1 MKQLASIFALILLI
15 SACQEPNP
23 AKPPEQNL
31 ENVIVDS
38 LPRIASESAA
48 PEKPVSELAEG
59 EISWSDALL
68 KRYMAF
74 ANTEVLKQAHKNNF
88 TLEWEYDNTLKT
100 DSAVFD
106 VYRIG
111 HEISRDEGADTRFI
125 VDQWVYLD
133 TLRKELYEYDAA
145 ANKINKWWASDK
157 KKAFF
162 YPVYELSPKTTAF
175 VINAW
180 EQGAPRGFMDTLFD
194 KFYPKKSSADVYAC
208 KSCVPKKW
216 KLFDTSGIYKL
227 IKSDALE
234 KEARRYIDSAFY
246 VYGTNGYTR
255 SGIKSIAIGLDEC
268 RTNIFAFCL
277 DNDSLKSIGHPVFCS
292 TRLIPLHYGSNYKE
306 VEKGLDSYFASQK
319 ADYSDSMKTK
329 IIGNLGDFYFGYHDD
344 FIWGRNFDQS
354 KCRFP
359 GRAVWLVE
367 KKNYL
372 GGFWNEDLDLFGTEC
387 D

>member
-1 MKQLASIFALILLI
+1 MKQLASIFVLIFLI
-15 SACQEPNP
+15 SACQEPIKN
-23 AKPPEQNL
+23 KPPEQNL

-38 LPRIASESAA
+38 LPQMTSESAV
-48 PEKPVSELAEG
+48 PEKNISELAESQ
-59 EISWSDALL
+59 ISWSDALL
-68 KRYMAF
+68 KQYMAF
-74 ANTEVLKQAHKNNF
+74 ASTEVLKQAHKNNF
-88 TLEWEYDNTLKT
+88 TLEWEYDNTVKT

-145 ANKINKWWASDK
+145 ANKVSKWWASDK

-175 VINAW
+175 VISAW
-180 EQGAPRGFMDTLFD
+180 KDGDKRIFMDTLLD
-194 KFYPKKSSADVYAC
+194 KFYPKDAPEDAFRSRSG
-208 KSCVPKKW
+208 VPNKW
-216 KLFDTSGIYKL
+216 KLFDTAGIYKL

-234 KEARRYIDSAFY
+234 KEAKRHIDTVFY

-255 SGIKSIAIGLDEC
+255 ARIKNIAIGLSEC
-268 RTNIFAFCL
+268 ITNIFAFCL
-277 DNDSLKSIGHPVFCS
+277 DIDSLKSIGHPVFCS
-292 TRLIPLHYGSNYKE
+292 NRLIPLHYGRNYKE
-306 VEKGLDSYFASQK
+306 VEKGLDSYFASLK
-319 ADYSDSMKTK
+319 PDYSDSMKTK
-329 IIGNLGDFYFGYHDD
+329 IIGNVGDFYFGYHDD
-344 FIWGRNFDQS
+344 FMWGRHFDQS

-372 GGFWNEDLDLFGTEC
+372 GSLWNDDLDLFGIGC